1 MIKSLLA
8 TAALTV
14 AALALGSTSAH
25 AQVTINIG
33 TPAPRYVVV
42 EKAHPVKHRHPK
54 YKSGAVML
62 VPAGPAYY
70 APRGNNGRGRGR
82 GRH

>member
-1 MIKSLLA
+1 MIKSLLK
-8 TAALTV
+8 AAGLAV
-14 AALALGSTSAH
+14 AILALGTTSAH

-42 EKAHPVKHRHPK
+42 EKAHPVKRKHPK

-70 APRGNNGRGRGR
+70 APRGNNGRGRGK